1 MAVEDLLE
9 TLADYV
15 LPGAGT
21 IVAQALTIAYDLCGG
36 LEECRDVCLH
46 VNERFGEL
54 WTNMKRMEEE
64 GSLPKSQTLPKFSKT
79 LDGFMDFLKK
89 HQKKNILKRL
99 VSNRSIM
106 DEVAQFHQ
114 DIDVLFKL
122 LSLDHMA
129 EMSQWRQKNERDW
142 ELQQQQMQ
150 EMLKNQRTLMAV
162 IGDGDLVESLA
173 LIKYEMQYNRDK
185 NKSTQLQMME
195 STFHKVVR
203 RSKAKVPSV
212 PEWFI
217 PPNDVHLNSTTVQ
230 DATVETGSYGNIK
243 RVTWNGAD
251 VVIKELLVSDEK
263 SQESFLK
270 EAGSWIKLNHPH
282 VLKLYGA
289 CHVTK
294 PPYFVCEEG
303 VSGSFTKVF
312 ANGANREM
320 FWKYFVEASAGL
332 LYLETK
338 KMVHGNLKCNN
349 ILVAADGKAKISDF
363 GFAFIRSESKALSKK
378 AQSDAVRWKA
388 PECLLGEV
396 DNPGFPSDVFSF
408 GMCIIEAW
416 TGELPWGNDA
426 KEEDIA
432 TAAFD
437 GNIPPQPE
445 GMSDHAWKLVQRMCH
460 AVPERRPTLTEISE
474 ELHELMETETVTLV
488 SQSDQP
494 CQNCGSIVSLADNF
508 CASCG
513 TKVVTPEQAVQTE
526 QEDNQDVIA
535 LGEKIEELSQLCE
548 ETQENQLICHHVR
561 SRLETVWK
569 QLKILD
575 EKDDLPENDVV
586 PKSLALAEKFRV
598 FLEELCATQN
608 LVVLLVSQR
617 KVLAS
622 LEQFHME
629 IDGLVGLLNFAE
641 VESWKAQWVDQ
652 CNSAEKH
659 LTHRLQS
666 LDHLLDDVPDL
677 EDALST
683 LTIEIEQCAS
693 ENSTAHL
700 KLLRLAHH
708 HLVSQQ
714 KLLLEPEP
722 DRARRIMVTLVKATD
737 LAAADKW
744 KGTSDPYVIF
754 RVGEEKHQSSMLVRT
769 LNPEWK
775 PAETFE
781 FDVDAG
787 APLPLDVEVW
797 DHDTW
802 VTHDMIGTV
811 SIPLAPL
818 LALGGT
824 SDPVAYPLKV
834 PSNFEHQKR
843 NSKLFLLIEAI

>member
-21 IVAQALTIAYDLCGG
+21 LVAQALTVAYDLCGG

-54 WTNMKRMEEE
+54 WANMKRMEEE

-106 DEVAQFHQ
+106 DEVAQFHE
-114 DIDVLFKL
+114 DIDLLFKL

-162 IGDGDLVESLA
+162 IGDGDLIESLA
-173 LIKYEMQYNRDK
+173 LIKYEMKYNREK

-217 PPNDVHLNSTTVQ
+217 PPNDVHLSSTTVQ

-243 RVTWNGAD
+243 RVVWNGAE

-270 EAGSWIKLNHPH
+270 EAGTWIKLFHPH

-303 VSGSFTKVF
+303 VNGSFTKFF
-312 ANGANREM
+312 ANGANRKL
-320 FWKYFVEASAGL
+320 FWKYFVEAAAGL
-332 LYLETK
+332 LFLETK

-349 ILVAADGKAKISDF
+349 ILVGEDGKAKISDF

-396 DNPGFPSDVFSF
+396 ENPGFPSDVFSF

-416 TGELPWGNDA
+416 TGDLPWGKDA

-432 TAAFD
+432 AAAYD
-437 GNIPPQPE
+437 GRIPPQPE
-445 GMSDHAWKLVQRMCH
+445 GMSERAWKLVQKMCH
-460 AVPERRPTLTEISE
+460 AVPARRPTLTEIRE
-474 ELHELMETETVTLV
+474 ELEELMKTETITSS
-488 SQSDQP
+488 SQIDRP
-494 CQNCGSIVSLADNF
+494 CENCGSILAPADNY
-508 CASCG
+508 CALCG
-513 TKVVTPEQAVQTE
+513 KKVET
-526 QEDNQDVIA
+526 QESVRHDNQGVTV
-535 LGEKIEELSQLCE
+535 LGDKLEHLSQLCE

-561 SRLETVWK
+561 SRLEAVWK
-569 QLKILD
+569 QLKTLD
-575 EKDDLPENDVV
+575 KQDDLPENDVIA
-586 PKSLALAEKFRV
+586 KSLALAEKFRV
-598 FLEELCATQN
+598 FLDELCATQN

-622 LEQFHME
+622 LEQFHVE
-629 IDGLVGLLNFAE
+629 IDGLIELLNFAE
-641 VESWKAQWVDQ
+641 VESWRAQWVDQ
-652 CNSAEKH
+652 CHSAEKH

-666 LDHLLDDVPDL
+666 LDHLMDDIPDL

-683 LTIEIEQCAS
+683 LSIEIEQCARS

-700 KLLRLAHH
+700 KLLRLTHH

-722 DRARRIMVTLVKATD
+722 DRTRRIMVTLIKATD

-754 RVGEEKHQSSMLVRT
+754 RVGDEKYQSSMIVRT
-769 LNPEWK
+769 LDPEWK
-775 PAETFE
+775 PVETFE

-787 APLPLDVEVW
+787 EPLPLDVEVW

-811 SIPLAPL
+811 SIPLAPV
-818 LALGGT
+818 LALGGP
-824 SDPVAYPLKV
+824 SDSVAYPLKV
-834 PSNFEHQKR
+834 PSTFEHQNRKSR
-843 NSKLFLLIEAI
+843 LFLLIEVI